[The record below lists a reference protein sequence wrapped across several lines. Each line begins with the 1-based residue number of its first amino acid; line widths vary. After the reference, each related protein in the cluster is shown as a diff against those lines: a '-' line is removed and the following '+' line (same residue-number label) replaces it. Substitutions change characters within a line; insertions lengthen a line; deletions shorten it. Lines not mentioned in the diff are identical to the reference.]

1 MNYELERSD
10 EALFHVIS
18 YYFARFPLGVDEP
31 GYIFKSYICGPL
43 IKMEETDLDRQ
54 LEEVEAL
61 KSIYDNVSSRRKY
74 SENPTDY
81 PSKSVPYYEISAPFL
96 RGKSRSDLCG
106 KLEEISE
113 KNPGEMLLYL
123 WIESIREYILN
134 LTPTNKKR
142 DTPSPELNKSSTKRD
157 EPPLPEIITSPTI
170 IQDRKSIFQAHY
182 AKVSSVTDVR
192 LSDCDDDDGEN
203 NAGSRILHLL
213 DITGVENVLVI
224 VSRWYGGVQLG
235 PDRFKHI
242 NNAARI
248 VLEENGLLHKNSSS
262 NNNKS
267 FKNIST
273 KLYLFKLYY

>member
-1 MNYELERSD
+1 
-10 EALFHVIS
+10 
-18 YYFARFPLGVDEP
+18 
-31 GYIFKSYICGPL
+31 
-43 IKMEETDLDRQ
+43 MEETDLDRQ

-74 SENPTDY
+74 SGELIVEIRINEPEMEEVVLKVENPTDY

-192 LSDCDDDDGEN
+192 RVINKLLENKKIAHATHNMYAYRINCSRKKCLVSDCDDDGEN

-262 NNNKS
+262 NNNKRS
-267 FKNIST
+267 K
-273 KLYLFKLYY
+273 K